1 MHSVLWSPECTIKFR
16 KGCILFY
23 KHRDIKDNPS
33 MIVKLRI
40 SALFYPCN
48 MLSKT
53 DDSPSKFKQSDLA
66 LHYAKNLCVW

>member
-1 MHSVLWSPECTIKFR
+1 
-16 KGCILFY
+16 
-23 KHRDIKDNPS
+23 

-53 DDSPSKFKQSDLA
+53 DDGPSKFKQSDLA
-66 LHYAKNLCVW
+66 LHYAKNLCVCDKEKT